1 MTGLDIRIVER
12 ALHFK
17 QPAGT
22 SRGVL
27 TEKPSFY
34 VIARDLEEDGRIL
47 QVPTHVHMPIGFLAK
62 FAGF

>member
-12 ALHFK
+12 ALQFK

-34 VIARDLEEDGRIL
+34 VIARDLEETGASGSGNA
-47 QVPTHVHMPIGFLAK
+47 V
-62 FAGF
+62 